1 MTKFTGELGGKPVDE
16 VPGHRWEATGARD
29 RLPPGE
35 RSPPASALPYRA
47 RVGDDLE
54 AQISLLRAR
63 VHDRVERSRKLLSSV
78 RDRTRE
84 HQGRALHAFTRAEHQ
99 LNRAAAGLPAIYRL
113 PVPDGEGLSEDVLA
127 LVLDAARSVFRGCLS
142 TSVTAAFPGAVA
154 RENGLVTVAATG
166 LAESLDAAQYRLG
179 EGPLVDA
186 AELQQVGAVHAHDFD
201 DEEVL
206 RTWPRFGE
214 IALRAGICSAVSIAL
229 PWSTATPRPV
239 ATTVNLYSAD
249 TRTLAAPEAR
259 GLVLGSWAGAV
270 LTGRE
275 PAEVYDAVIRR
286 PTHVP
291 REWQDDEHG
300 GR

>member
-1 MTKFTGELGGKPVDE
+1 M
-16 VPGHRWEATGARD
+16 
-29 RLPPGE
+29 
-35 RSPPASALPYRA
+35 
-47 RVGDDLE
+47 GDDLE
-54 AQISLLRAR
+54 AQLSLLRAR

-84 HQGRALHAFTRAEHQ
+84 HQGRALHAFIRAEHQ

-142 TSVTAAFPGAVA
+142 TSVSAAFPGAVA
-154 RENGLVTVAATG
+154 REHGLVTVAATG
-166 LAESLDAAQYRLG
+166 LAESLDAAQYRLA
-179 EGPLVDA
+179 EGPVVDA
-186 AELQQVGAVHAHDFD
+186 VELQQVGAVHADDFD

-214 IALRAGICSAVSIAL
+214 IALRTGICSALSIAL
-229 PWSTATPRPV
+229 PWSTAAPHPV

-275 PAEVYDAVIRR
+275 PAEVYDAVIWR

-291 REWQDDEHG
+291 REWRD